1 LAQGTHIPKFAASW
15 QGGGSYN
22 LITML
27 MNSIAIVGGLSKGDL
42 ISKLVSFGANGVLV
56 FKD

>member
-1 LAQGTHIPKFAASW
+1 
-15 QGGGSYN
+15 
-22 LITML
+22 